1 MATHPTTC
9 GACHGTGYLRG
20 FLNEEGHLVLTGRE
34 GDETICTQCGGP
46 ALVPVDDAIEYGECP
61 ARGPQ
66 VPEERGVPMI
76 VNQMLCWLFGHLPW
90 RGHGAEGQHSRYWG
104 VCVRCGKVNVE

>member
-1 MATHPTTC
+1 MKWYTCARCDAGYDSGPLEQECTCDQTLSQIKEVVPIDDATC

-46 ALVPVDDAIEYGECP
+46 ALEAAP
-61 ARGPQ
+61 
-66 VPEERGVPMI
+66 
-76 VNQMLCWLFGHLPW
+76 
-90 RGHGAEGQHSRYWG
+90 
-104 VCVRCGKVNVE
+104 